1 MVISDGQ
8 YFLWWFCSLN
18 LLSRWTYK
26 VFSDTVWLFTFII
39 SNEVHYVIMNLKYWT
54 ITLNLNAN
62 SLWRAVFLMP
72 AMFGIR
78 CVVGVQG
85 FYDFCNLW
93 QKIKIV
99 LCVNWLAWRTLF
111 ATSTLVAAI
120 VEPVESISS
129 EYPRS
134 GLPVG
139 PLSYGHHCQQKTSPS
154 PSSLW
159 SWSTR
164 SHQGFGWNRW
174 KVYCH
179 SSLVMVFTSLVPP
192 THSHRRQLCDLFSH
206 AARRRRTYRTQCA
219 LEAFLT

>member
-26 VFSDTVWLFTFII
+26 VFSDTVWLYTFII

-139 PLSYGHHCQQKTSPS
+139 PLSSWSSLSPKIITITIIIVVMINKVTPGVRLKSVESILSQQPGDGLYLSCPTHPLTQKTT
-154 PSSLW
+154 LW
-159 SWSTR
+159 LVFTR
-164 SHQGFGWNRW
+164 S
-174 KVYCH
+174 
-179 SSLVMVFTSLVPP
+179 
-192 THSHRRQLCDLFSH
+192 
-206 AARRRRTYRTQCA
+206 
-219 LEAFLT
+219 